1 MSTTVAHEVPTT
13 TSPTLTVRKPTRG
26 VRGYAKLAGPPIA
39 FLAVIVA
46 IWYLISALLGKLSF
60 LLPAP
65 HTIFTEGF
73 FDPRVLSDVVDAL
86 WQTLLVSL
94 AGLAVAI
101 VIGVVWAIAMS
112 QAKSIERTLY
122 PYAVILQCIPI
133 LALVPLIGFWFGQE
147 FFARMIVSVLIA
159 LFPMVSNTLFGL
171 QGVERS
177 QRELF
182 KLQGASRWTVL
193 TKLQLPAAMPAIFA
207 GMRISAGLSVVGAIV
222 GDFFFRRGTPGIGS
236 LISNYTARL
245 QGPQLFAAIIAAALL
260 GVAIFAVFGWISKLA
275 VGKWYEPAQG

>member
-1 MSTTVAHEVPTT
+1 MSTLAEEAP
-13 TSPTLTVRKPTRG
+13 TSPTLAARRQGRG
-26 VRGYAKLAGPPIA
+26 LRGAAVLAGPPTA
-39 FLAVIVA
+39 FLVIVVA
-46 IWYLISALLGKLSF
+46 LWYLVSALLGKLSF

-65 HTIFTEGF
+65 HRIFTEGF
-73 FDPRVLSDVVDAL
+73 FDSRVAAEIGNAL
-86 WQTLLVSL
+86 LQTLLVSV

-101 VIGVVWAIAMS
+101 VIGVLWAIAMS
-112 QAKSIERTLY
+112 QAKAIERTLY

-147 FFARMIVSVLIA
+147 FLARTIVSVLIA

-171 QGVERS
+171 QGVDRS

-245 QGPQLFAAIIAAALL
+245 QGPQLFAAILAAALL
-260 GVAIFAVFGWISKLA
+260 GVVIFAVFGWLSKLA
-275 VGKWYEPAQG
+275 VGKWYEPAGD

>member
-1 MSTTVAHEVPTT
+1 MSTTVANEVPTT
-13 TSPTLTVRKPTRG
+13 TSPTLTVRKPGRG
-26 VRGYAKLAGPPIA
+26 FRGYARLAGPPVA
-39 FLAVIVA
+39 FLAGIVA
-46 IWYLISALLGKLSF
+46 VWYLISALLGKLSF

-73 FDPRVLSDVVDAL
+73 FDPRVLGDVIDGL

-112 QAKSIERTLY
+112 QAKAIERTLY

-147 FFARMIVSVLIA
+147 FFARMIFSVLIA
-159 LFPMVSNTLFGL
+159 LFSMVSITLFGL

-182 KLQGASRWTVL
+182 MLHGASRWTVF
-193 TKLQLPAAMPAIFA
+193 TNLQLFAAMPSILASIRLF
-207 GMRISAGLSVVGAIV
+207 AGLSVV
-222 GDFFFRRGTPGIGS
+222 
-236 LISNYTARL
+236 
-245 QGPQLFAAIIAAALL
+245 
-260 GVAIFAVFGWISKLA
+260 VA
-275 VGKWYEPAQG
+275 